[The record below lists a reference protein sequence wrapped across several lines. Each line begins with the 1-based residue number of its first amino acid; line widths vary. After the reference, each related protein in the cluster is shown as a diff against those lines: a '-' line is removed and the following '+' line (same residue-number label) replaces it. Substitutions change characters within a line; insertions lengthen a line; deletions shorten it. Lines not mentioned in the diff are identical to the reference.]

1 MTFGDREW
9 DRLVHSSGTG
19 LEATSAP
26 RPEPS
31 VSTRRASPSPL
42 HPSGGR
48 HLCHGPVVGLPSG
61 FRPPRPGGNRCTR
74 PSCRRTPGWPSGRAH
89 LVRLLAVGSIVG
101 APVGRKRSGAIWVL
115 IGAPP
120 RDRDPGQGA
129 FRCRPSGPLRHP
141 DAPVDAVPVR
151 VPRTVGRSASAAHV
165 APDAI
170 RDGDGVAWNVPASA
184 EGPRSPIR
192 VRRCRTAMCPPGIRR
207 RSTRRSRPRKR
218 V

>member
-1 MTFGDREW
+1 MTLATGSGIVSSSRPGRGSRLRPLPGRSPRSRRGGHHPRRFT
-9 DRLVHSSGTG
+9 RLVGGTCAMDRSLVCLRDFVRPVRAATAAPG
-19 LEATSAP
+19 LRVVEPRLALRTPTSRP
-26 RPEPS
+26 TSPGRIDCGRPGRPEE
-31 VSTRRASPSPL
+31 V
-42 HPSGGR
+42 
-48 HLCHGPVVGLPSG
+48 
-61 FRPPRPGGNRCTR
+61 
-74 PSCRRTPGWPSGRAH
+74 
-89 LVRLLAVGSIVG
+89 
-101 APVGRKRSGAIWVL
+101 GAIWVL

-120 RDRDPGQGA
+120 RDRDPG
-129 FRCRPSGPLRHP
+129 SGSVPVSPERPLRHP